1 MRSLL
6 AFVAV
11 GLMLPGPVFAPL
23 GLPGAYLTDRRT
35 AIVCAWET
43 RGEPKPS
50 WAVDRKVG
58 AAWGACQVKY
68 WSAIHFGG
76 FDEQMRLTGVPS
88 RSPGDLFQSPVNRKV
103 ADRIIQVCE
112 ERLGYND
119 TDISVFHC
127 FGTGK
132 LDSTPPTTRR
142 VWGYDPYIDRNGW
155 IVVASYAKQQ
165 ASDMAAVRLKT
176 KARGGHDGFY
186 TKLARRESAGV
197 VFSIPVGRIISY
209 LRGDGNIHT
218 YPASTFSEGPES
230 PY

>member
-6 AFVAV
+6 ALVVV
-11 GLMLPGPVFAPL
+11 GLILPGPVFAPL
-23 GLPGAYLTDRRT
+23 GHPGAYLTDWRT
-35 AIVCAWET
+35 SLVCSWET
-43 RGEPKPS
+43 RGESKPS
-50 WAVDRKVG
+50 WAVDRKIG

-88 RSPGDLFQSPVNRKV
+88 RSPGDLFQSSVNRRV
-103 ADRIIQVCE
+103 AQSIIKVCE
-112 ERLGYND
+112 KRLGNKD
-119 TDISVFHC
+119 TDVAVFHC

-142 VWGYDPYIDRNGW
+142 VWGYDPNIGRNGW

-176 KARGGHDGFY
+176 KARGGNDGFY

-197 VFSIPVGRIISY
+197 VFSIPVGRWLSY
-209 LRGDGNIHT
+209 LRGDGNIHLD
-218 YPASTFSEGPES
+218 PASTGFEGPEI